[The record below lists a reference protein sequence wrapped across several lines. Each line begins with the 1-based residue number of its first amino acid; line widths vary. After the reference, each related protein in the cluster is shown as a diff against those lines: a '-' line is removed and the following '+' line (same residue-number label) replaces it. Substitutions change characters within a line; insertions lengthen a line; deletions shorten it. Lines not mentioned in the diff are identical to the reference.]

1 MAKILLIDDSWLTRR
16 GLSGMITASGHE
28 IIEAENGM
36 DGIKKIQEEHPDCIF
51 LDLLMPEMDG
61 YEVLETLKE
70 KNIKIPVVVC
80 SADIQDT
87 AKTKCMELGALSFLN
102 KPPMK
107 EEVLQVLEKALQI

>member
-16 GLSGMITASGHE
+16 GLSGMIGFCGHE
-28 IIEAENGM
+28 IIEAVNGM
-36 DGIKKIQEEHPDCIF
+36 DGVKKIQDECPDCIF

-61 YEVLETLKE
+61 YEVLEILKA

-80 SADIQDT
+80 SADIQNT
-87 AKTKCMELGALSFLN
+87 AKTKCTELGAFSFLN

-107 EEVLQVLEKALQI
+107 EEVLQELEKALQI